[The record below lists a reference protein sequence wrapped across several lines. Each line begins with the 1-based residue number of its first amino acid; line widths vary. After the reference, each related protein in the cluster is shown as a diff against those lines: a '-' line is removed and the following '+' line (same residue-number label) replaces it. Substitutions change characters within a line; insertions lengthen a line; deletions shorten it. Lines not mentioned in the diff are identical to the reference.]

1 MGLVLLVSVIEHY
14 YFSVVVATTLYSVK
28 FYPGLYC
35 IGFIEML
42 ISRCSPHLR
51 CQGSLRR
58 SCLRFL
64 TWVRIALAEAFTSS
78 KH

>member
-1 MGLVLLVSVIEHY
+1 MGLELLVSVVGHY
-14 YFSVVVATTLYSVK
+14 YFSVEVATALYFVK

-35 IGFIEML
+35 TCFIGKL
-42 ISRCSPHLR
+42 IGRYSPHLR
-51 CQGSLRR
+51 CQDSLRR
-58 SCLRFL
+58 SCHRFL